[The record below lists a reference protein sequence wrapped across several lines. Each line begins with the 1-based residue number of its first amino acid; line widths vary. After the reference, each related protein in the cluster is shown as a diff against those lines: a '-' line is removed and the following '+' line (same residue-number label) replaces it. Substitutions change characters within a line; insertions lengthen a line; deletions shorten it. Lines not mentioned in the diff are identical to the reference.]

1 MEDVT
6 LVTSAKKD
14 DAVNKNN
21 ADRRILILLH
31 NESRLKSPLASSALT
46 AGLSPEEVSPLL
58 FDPLSPFA
66 ALSLHILK
74 FLSMD
79 TSTPR
84 VIRIAA
90 GGDEHILI
98 PVTELPTDIEE
109 IDEVLRAVNAP
120 IAVWHD
126 ITVEYWRQ
134 GKLEQFDALLRKT
147 LALREYYYYFASIS

>member
-1 MEDVT
+1 
-6 LVTSAKKD
+6 
-14 DAVNKNN
+14 
-21 ADRRILILLH
+21 
-31 NESRLKSPLASSALT
+31 
-46 AGLSPEEVSPLL
+46 
-58 FDPLSPFA
+58 
-66 ALSLHILK
+66 
-74 FLSMD
+74 MD
-79 TSTPR
+79 TSAPR

-147 LALREYYYYFASIS
+147 LALREYFLPIHLIISS